1 MATSNKTKKLKNEL
15 IKEHNLKETVSWQKQ
30 TEIIP
35 MEQREKMENYIRD
48 LVQFTD
54 CESNKDWTRK
64 QLLLRK
70 KYKICPR
77 KAQLKV
83 MYQHLL
89 LQNEISPNES
99 LQRYLIRKGVRSL
112 SGVLVITIFTS
123 PYPKYIDPNTGKLKT
138 QRFSCK
144 HS

>member
-89 LQNEISPNES
+89 LQKLS
-99 LQRYLIRKGVRSL
+99 LVDD
-112 SGVLVITIFTS
+112 IF
-123 PYPKYIDPNTGKLKT
+123 KINDFLKI
-138 QRFSCK
+138 
-144 HS
+144 